1 MLVMDL
7 SPDWKQR
14 TLDLQWNV
22 LCVTCIFASQ
32 LLYVEIKSMYY
43 MDLVRVTDTRIFPS

>member
-22 LCVTCIFASQ
+22 LCVTCIFAFQ
-32 LLYVEIKSMYY
+32 LLICRNKEYVLHGFGQGYRSQ
-43 MDLVRVTDTRIFPS
+43 DLS